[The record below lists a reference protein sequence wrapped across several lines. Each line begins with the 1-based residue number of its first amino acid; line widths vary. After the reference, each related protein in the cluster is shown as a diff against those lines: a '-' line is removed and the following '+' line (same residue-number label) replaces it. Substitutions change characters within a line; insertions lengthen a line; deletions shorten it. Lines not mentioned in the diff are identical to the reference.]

1 MDNQD
6 ESSLPT
12 VKFHV
17 DTSNLKAMHQAA
29 NIMAQ
34 FGFSEAVGEADKT
47 ISRANALSQRF
58 IQNAGAK
65 EVNEA
70 QKLESSLVGHSKSG
84 YVPTG
89 NLQGS
94 IKPKFSDN
102 GMTVEIRP
110 AATTKGKNGENY
122 YGQYV
127 EFGTYK
133 MAPEPYMKPSGEKVA
148 EQLEQEFDDITRRVN
163 GE

>member
-1 MDNQD
+1 MAD
-6 ESSLPT
+6 ELDRSVLPT
-12 VKFHV
+12 VKFRL
-17 DTSNLKAMHQAA
+17 DKGNLEAMRQVASV
-29 NIMAQ
+29 MAQ
-34 FGFSEAVGEADKT
+34 CGFSEAVGEADKT
-47 ISRANALSQRF
+47 ISRANALGQRF

-65 EVNEA
+65 EIDEA
-70 QKLESSLVGHSKSG
+70 QRIESSLVGHSKSG

-94 IKPKFSDN
+94 IKAKFDGNS
-102 GMTVEIRP
+102 VEIAP
-110 AATTKGKNGENY
+110 EATTKGKNGLGY

-148 EQLEQEFDDITRRVN
+148 QQLEQDFDDITRRAN